1 VADKT
6 SVAAAVEWMKHCI
19 KEEAKHNIPPG
30 KEGMYL
36 AVGKTHE
43 ELQKDLAKQRAIHT
57 WQRKIKQ
64 AVDPNNLGDRMYP
77 TLDEK

>member
-1 VADKT
+1 
-6 SVAAAVEWMKHCI
+6 
-19 KEEAKHNIPPG
+19 
-30 KEGMYL
+30 MYL

-43 ELQKDLAKQRAIHT
+43 ELQKDLAKQPAIHT

>member
-1 VADKT
+1 
-6 SVAAAVEWMKHCI
+6 MKHCI
-19 KEEAKHNIPPG
+19 QEEAKHNIPPG

-43 ELQKDLAKQRAIHT
+43 ELQQDLAKQPAIHT

-77 TLDEK
+77 TLDET